1 MKPLTFGL
9 CSWGC
14 DVWDYD
20 GGVTVWE
27 TYARNVLDCDGVTYV
42 QTVLGYDD
50 EGNAF
55 LAIVFYNIQDAAL
68 YLLTE
73 KFKKNF
79 HSRNFI
85 SII

>member
-1 MKPLTFGL
+1 
-9 CSWGC
+9 
-14 DVWDYD
+14 V
-20 GGVTVWE
+20 
-27 TYARNVLDCDGVTYV
+27 VTYV

-55 LAIVFYNIQDAAL
+55 LAISSYNIRDVAL
-68 YLLTE
+68 YLLTG

-79 HSRNFI
+79 HSRNII

>member
-9 CSWGC
+9 RILDC
-14 DVWDYD
+14 DVWD
-20 GGVTVWE
+20 GV
-27 TYARNVLDCDGVTYV
+27 TYARNVDCDVVTVTYV

-55 LAIVFYNIQDAAL
+55 LAIASSYNIRDAAL
-68 YLLTE
+68 YLLTG

-79 HSRNFI
+79 HSRNII